1 MLIRTCEKK
10 YATNRLNLSVG
21 VCADVFGIMHVYAQ
35 LALQLVEMGADSS
48 VKSLDGSTPLMDAA
62 RNDHSETVTALV
74 TIVGCDVNAREAGGR
89 TALHFAA
96 LNGHEQTA
104 KVLVEFGTGE

>member
-1 MLIRTCEKK
+1 MVMC
-10 YATNRLNLSVG
+10 
-21 VCADVFGIMHVYAQ
+21 AQ
-35 LALQLVEMGADSS
+35 LALQLIEMGADSN

-62 RNDHSETVTALV
+62 RNDHSETVTGLV
-74 TIVGCDVNAREAGGR
+74 TIIGCDVSAREAGGR

-104 KVLVEFGTGE
+104 KALVELGAGKKDFHVLWGKYNFVLCTS